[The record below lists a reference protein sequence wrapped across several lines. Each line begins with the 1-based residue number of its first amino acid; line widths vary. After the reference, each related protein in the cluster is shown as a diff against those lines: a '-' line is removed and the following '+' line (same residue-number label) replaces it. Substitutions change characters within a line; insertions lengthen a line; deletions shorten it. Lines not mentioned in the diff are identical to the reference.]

1 LDAVSVLVTWL
12 HPQSFSARLLKHP
25 ADFSRAVAEM
35 GIQVF
40 VGKKKQVKTSKEP
53 KLTSMVRDIHGRM
66 YGRPLTGNFF
76 GSPQGF
82 GKFSLHHPGIY
93 T

>member
-1 LDAVSVLVTWL
+1 MQFQFLSLGCIHKAFQLGCLNTQQTFQERWQKWAYRFL
-12 HPQSFSARLLKHP
+12 W
-25 ADFSRAVAEM
+25 
-35 GIQVF
+35 
-40 VGKKKQVKTSKEP
+40 GKKKQVKTGKEP